1 MDKEDIVSMFQ
12 EHLINYSICLTGSI
26 KRKNYDE
33 VFNYIR
39 ICEAFASNLKYI
51 QEQENLNNGN

>member
-1 MDKEDIVSMFQ
+1 MFQ
-12 EHLINYSICLTGSI
+12 EHLISYSICMTGSI

-33 VFNYIR
+33 ALVFIR

-51 QEQENLNNGN
+51 QEQEKLNDGEQNN